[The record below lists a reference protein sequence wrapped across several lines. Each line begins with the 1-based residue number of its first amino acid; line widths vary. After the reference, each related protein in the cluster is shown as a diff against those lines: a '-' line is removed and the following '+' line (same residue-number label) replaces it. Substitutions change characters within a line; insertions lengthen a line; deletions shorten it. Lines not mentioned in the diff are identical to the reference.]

1 MDDQAV
7 SEAVLIPMDG
17 HPDVTPLTLSR
28 APGPQGLTLRC
39 QGDLTF
45 ATVESLRR
53 ELGLITH
60 GRPQRLVVD
69 ISAVRHLDGAG
80 LRALSET
87 ARDMEAAG
95 GRLEVLAGTGPAWR
109 TLADAAGPKY
119 ALAPVVD

>member
-1 MDDQAV
+1 MDDETV
-7 SEAVLIPMDG
+7 SNAAPIPTDG

-28 APGPQGLTLRC
+28 APGPLGLTLRC

-69 ISAVRHLDGAG
+69 ISAVCRLDDAG

-87 ARDMEAAG
+87 AREMEAAG
-95 GRLEVLAGTGPAWR
+95 GHLEVLAGTGAAWC
-109 TLADAAGPKY
+109 TLADAAGPKF
-119 ALAPVVD
+119 ALAPVD